1 MTSSVLLK
9 CCSCVVLVLSTNLQ
23 QEFLII
29 VSSIN
34 YKVDYQKLR
43 NFSRFSWILNT
54 SWSYT
59 YIYIIILYV
68 GSTILDNF
76 VSSIVCVDLLD
87 LHAFP
92 FVFDFPFVYKNPWIP
107 WYQTRTLREH
117 LSVYLLHY
125 LSSLL
130 FPQPSISFSLS
141 LTEELNIPV
150 FIESFPSLIW
160 KIVFSLPQSSFL
172 LFEQTIYFYLA
183 WEIEEKKGEDEIK
196 LAVKRCKKLQNNIC

>member
-34 YKVDYQKLR
+34 YKVDYRKLR

-107 WYQTRTLREH
+107 WYETRTLREH

-130 FPQPSISFSLS
+130 FPQPSISFSLLS
-141 LTEELNIPV
+141 PHRRTQYPSFYWIIPKPNLKDCV
-150 FIESFPSLIW
+150 FFASVEFSFIW
-160 KIVFSLPQSSFL
+160 TNHLFLPRMRDRR
-172 LFEQTIYFYLA
+172 
-183 WEIEEKKGEDEIK
+183 KKRG
-196 LAVKRCKKLQNNIC
+196 RWN